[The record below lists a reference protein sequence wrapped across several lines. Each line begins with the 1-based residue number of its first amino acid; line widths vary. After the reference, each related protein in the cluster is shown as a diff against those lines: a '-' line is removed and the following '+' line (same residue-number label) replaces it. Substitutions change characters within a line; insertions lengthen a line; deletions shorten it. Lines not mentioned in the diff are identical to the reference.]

1 MLPKGVDA
9 ATKAKI
15 EEVFEKAI
23 ENEDHQADMANLGLI
38 VNYVGGEDYLTMLKS
53 QEQDIIALKPE
64 LGWK

>member
-15 EEVFEKAI
+15 DEVFEKAI
-23 ENEDHQADMANLGLI
+23 ADTDHQAEMSNLGLI
-38 VNYVGGEDYLTMLKS
+38 VDYIGGDEYLDLLKP

-64 LGWK
+64 LGWE